1 MSVERSDVDISRLF
15 MWGKEFIIEG
25 NGGEELKTYI
35 RLVGDADLNRARV
48 YALRSSA
55 DLRKKLKTPNSDER
69 LAYVPEAVTVDK
81 EVLISVIASMSL
93 REFAQEAVKEVD
105 IPYPTEPKSDDPL
118 EKHEKYQKLVDEYP
132 AKREKA
138 LEKVVTKKAENK
150 KTELSILS
158 TDRLFELY
166 EGNIITELC
175 ENEMMAKFKEYITYS
190 GIYLDMKYT
199 QKMFNSIEEFQNLP
213 TEVKDK
219 FLTAYQELEIEQ
231 DTLKK

>member
-1 MSVERSDVDISRLF
+1 
-15 MWGKEFIIEG
+15 
-25 NGGEELKTYI
+25 
-35 RLVGDADLNRARV
+35 
-48 YALRSSA
+48 
-55 DLRKKLKTPNSDER
+55 
-69 LAYVPEAVTVDK
+69 
-81 EVLISVIASMSL
+81 
-93 REFAQEAVKEVD
+93 VD

-158 TDRLFELY
+158 TEKLFELY
-166 EGNIITELC
+166 EGNVITELC
-175 ENEMMAKFKEYITYS
+175 ENEMMTKFKEYITYS

-199 QKMFNSIEEFQNLP
+199 QKMFSSIEEFQNLP